1 MPMTRV
7 VMPQLGES
15 VHEGT
20 ISKWL
25 VKPGDKVVEFEPM
38 LEVDTDKVS
47 AEVPSPV
54 TGILREILAKEGETV
69 QAGAEIAVV
78 EVGGDG
84 ETAAPAP
91 TASEPKKTET
101 KKETPVAETAE
112 APAPAPTAS
121 EPKKTETKKA
131 TPAAETAEPPAPAP
145 TASEPKETETKKETP
160 VAETAEPPAPAPA
173 DGAAA
178 VKAEAA
184 PAPEAK
190 DESPAEAPAPAPAD
204 GAAAVKAEAAPAPEA
219 KDESPP
225 EIPSPAQEEG
235 PEPAPP
241 LATGEHRYSPAV
253 QMVASELKVD
263 LSKISG
269 TGIGGRVTKK
279 DVQDFAASAKDAPT
293 APVAPSA
300 AAAAG
305 QGDQVVQLTRVRR
318 LIAENMSRSKS
329 TIPHAWQTQEA
340 DMSGVVANRA
350 ANKVAFQ
357 TQEGFS
363 LTYLPYVMAAAV
375 SALREHREVN
385 STFNETELIVH
396 RDINLGVSVG
406 LEDTLVV
413 PVVRRAD
420 GLSIAGLARAVN
432 DIATRAR
439 SKQLKADDL
448 AGATFTVNNS
458 GTFGTLFSYSV
469 INPGQAGILTME
481 AIVDRPMAVGGM
493 IGIKPMMYLCFS
505 FDHRVL
511 DGLQAARFLV
521 SCRKWLEAVTVE
533 SPIY

>member
-1 MPMTRV
+1 MAATSKRV

-20 ISKWL
+20 IAKWL
-25 VKPGDKVVEFEPM
+25 VKVGDKVVEFEPM

-47 AEVPSPV
+47 AEVPAPV
-54 TGILREILAKEGETV
+54 TGVLREILAQEGQTV

-84 ETAAPAP
+84 ESPAP
-91 TASEPKKTET
+91 DPKTSAPASEPKKVEQKSEPKAAA
-101 KKETPVAETAE
+101 KKDAPAGATPE
-112 APAPAPTAS
+112 APAPAPDGA
-121 EPKKTETKKA
+121 P
-131 TPAAETAEPPAPAP
+131 PAGKAEPEQRGENVE
-145 TASEPKETETKKETP
+145 S
-160 VAETAEPPAPAPA
+160 VEPPPQ
-173 DGAAA
+173 
-178 VKAEAA
+178 
-184 PAPEAK
+184 PEAQL
-190 DESPAEAPAPAPAD
+190 
-204 GAAAVKAEAAPAPEA
+204 
-219 KDESPP
+219 
-225 EIPSPAQEEG
+225 PS
-235 PEPAPP
+235 
-241 LATGEHRYSPAV
+241 GEHRYSPAV
-253 QMVASELKVD
+253 HMAASELKVD
-263 LSKISG
+263 LSSVKG

-279 DVQDFAASAKDAPT
+279 DVQEFAASAKAAPAARGAAPT
-293 APVAPSA
+293 APATP
-300 AAAAG
+300 G
-305 QGDQVVQLTRVRR
+305 EGDQVVQLTRIRR
-318 LIAENMSRSKS
+318 LIAENMTRSKT

-350 ANKVAFQ
+350 ANKAAFQ
-357 TQEGFS
+357 KQEGFS
-363 LTYLPYVMAAAV
+363 LTYLPYVMAATV
-375 SALREHREVN
+375 SALREHPEVN

-439 SKQLKADDL
+439 NKQLKADDL
-448 AGATFTVNNS
+448 AGGTFTVNNS

-481 AIVDRPMAVGGM
+481 AIVDRPVAVAGM

-521 SCRKWLEAVTVE
+521 SCRKWLESVTAE
-533 SPIY
+533 SPVY

>member
-1 MPMTRV
+1 MANTTRV

-38 LEVDTDKVS
+38 LEVDTDKVN
-47 AEVPSPV
+47 AEVPAPV

-78 EVGGDG
+78 EIGGTEANG
-84 ETAAPAP
+84 TA
-91 TASEPKKTET
+91 
-101 KKETPVAETAE
+101 TAE
-112 APAPAPTAS
+112 APAPA
-121 EPKKTETKKA
+121 
-131 TPAAETAEPPAPAP
+131 
-145 TASEPKETETKKETP
+145 
-160 VAETAEPPAPAPA
+160 
-173 DGAAA
+173 AAA
-178 VKAEAA
+178 AKAAAKVPEEAA
-184 PAPEAK
+184 PPPAAQPEAK
-190 DESPAEAPAPAPAD
+190 ARIPSSPSGERVRERGEEAPQ
-204 GAAAVKAEAAPAPEA
+204 AAR
-219 KDESPP
+219 
-225 EIPSPAQEEG
+225 
-235 PEPAPP
+235 EPT
-241 LATGEHRYSPAV
+241 LDSGEHRFSPAV
-253 QMVASELKVD
+253 QMQASELKVD
-263 LSKISG
+263 LSKVAG

-279 DVQDFAASAKDAPT
+279 DVQDFAAKAKAAPPAAAP
-293 APVAPSA
+293 APVYKP
-300 AAAAG
+300 G
-305 QGDQVVQLTRVRR
+305 EGDEVVQLTRVRR
-318 LIAENMSRSKS
+318 LIAENMVRSKT

-350 ANKVAFQ
+350 ANKAAFQ
-357 TQEGFS
+357 KQEGFS
-363 LTYLPYVMAAAV
+363 LTYLPYVMAAV
-375 SALREHREVN
+375 TSAIREHREVN
-385 STFNETELIVH
+385 ATFNETELIIH

-432 DIATRAR
+432 DVATRAR
-439 SKQLKADDL
+439 NKQLKADDL
-448 AGATFTVNNS
+448 AGGTFTVNNS

-481 AIVDRPMAVGGM
+481 AIVERPVAVDGM

-511 DGLQAARFLV
+511 DGLQAARFLT
-521 SCRKWLEAVTVE
+521 SCRKWLEAVTAE

>member
-1 MPMTRV
+1 MAGTTRRV

-47 AEVPSPV
+47 AEVPAPV
-54 TGILREILAKEGETV
+54 TGILREILAKEGQTV

-78 EVGGDG
+78 EVGGDSVAAAPTPAAEP
-84 ETAAPAP
+84 ETA
-91 TASEPKKTET
+91 EPKK
-101 KKETPVAETAE
+101 A
-112 APAPAPTAS
+112 
-121 EPKKTETKKA
+121 ETKKA
-131 TPAAETAEPPAPAP
+131 EPKRTPAAAT
-145 TASEPKETETKKETP
+145 
-160 VAETAEPPAPAPA
+160 
-173 DGAAA
+173 
-178 VKAEAA
+178 
-184 PAPEAK
+184 
-190 DESPAEAPAPAPAD
+190 AEAPAPAPAD
-204 GAAAVKAEAAPAPEA
+204 GAAAAKTENAPAPEPE
-219 KDESPP
+219 DEPP
-225 EIPSPAQEEG
+225 EDAPAPARVDGQGEPAQS
-235 PEPAPP
+235 

-263 LSKISG
+263 LSKIEGS
-269 TGIGGRVTKK
+269 GIGGRVTKK
-279 DVQDFAASAKDAPT
+279 DVQDYAASAKAAPP
-293 APVAPSA
+293 AKPA
-300 AAAAG
+300 AAPAAPG
-305 QGDQVVQLTRVRR
+305 EGDEVVQLTRVRR
-318 LIAENMSRSKS
+318 LIAENMARSKS

-340 DMSGVVANRA
+340 DMSGVVANRN
-350 ANKVAFQ
+350 ANKALFQ
-357 TQEGFS
+357 KQEGFS
-363 LTYLPYVMAAAV
+363 LTYLPYVMAATV

-385 STFNETELIVH
+385 STFHETELIVH

-439 SKQLKADDL
+439 TKQLKADDL

-481 AIVDRPMAVGGM
+481 AIVDRPVAVGGM

-511 DGLQAARFLV
+511 DGLKAARFLV
-521 SCRKWLEAVTVE
+521 SCRKWLEAVTVD

>member
-1 MPMTRV
+1 MAGKTTRV

-25 VKPGDKVVEFEPM
+25 VKVGDKVVEFEPM
-38 LEVDTDKVS
+38 LEVDTDKVN
-47 AEVPSPV
+47 AEVPAPV

-78 EVGGDG
+78 ELGADG
-84 ETAAPAP
+84 NAPAP
-91 TASEPKKTET
+91 
-101 KKETPVAETAE
+101 E
-112 APAPAPTAS
+112 APAPAA
-121 EPKKTETKKA
+121 
-131 TPAAETAEPPAPAP
+131 AAEKAAP
-145 TASEPKETETKKETP
+145 K
-160 VAETAEPPAPAPA
+160 VAE
-173 DGAAA
+173 
-178 VKAEAA
+178 EAA
-184 PAPEAK
+184 PSSAPK
-190 DESPAEAPAPAPAD
+190 SAPT
-204 GAAAVKAEAAPAPEA
+204 ER
-219 KDESPP
+219 
-225 EIPSPAQEEG
+225 IPSPPSGERVREQSEV
-235 PEPAPP
+235 PSISP
-241 LATGEHRYSPAV
+241 LARRGEEEPQRPQAPKFDSGEHRFSPAV
-253 QMVASELKVD
+253 QMQASELKVD
-263 LSKISG
+263 LSKVTG

-279 DVQDFAASAKDAPT
+279 DVLDFAAQVKA
-293 APVAPSA
+293 APVAPAPA
-300 AAAAG
+300 ATAG
-305 QGDQVVQLTRVRR
+305 AGDEVVQLTRVRR
-318 LIAENMSRSKS
+318 LIAENMVRSKT

-350 ANKVAFQ
+350 ANKAAFQ
-357 TQEGFS
+357 KQEGFS
-363 LTYLPYVMAAAV
+363 LTYLPYVMAAAA
-375 SALREHREVN
+375 SAVREHPQVN
-385 STFNETELIVH
+385 ATFNETELIIH

-420 GLSIAGLARAVN
+420 GLSLAGLARAVN

-439 SKQLKADDL
+439 NKQLKADDL

-481 AIVDRPMAVGGM
+481 AIVERPVAVNGM

-511 DGLQAARFLV
+511 DGLQAARFLT
-521 SCRKWLEAVTVE
+521 SCRKWLEAVTAE